1 MIRALLDTDVILD
14 LVLARAPF
22 VEDAAVLW
30 LEHEQRRFAAYI
42 APITPI
48 NVFYIVRKIKG
59 AAVAREAVDILVTTL
74 HVCTLDQQVLR
85 SALSV
90 PMADYEDAVQVAA
103 ATSHQLDA
111 IVTRNIKD
119 YANAP
124 IPVFSPPDFLKHLS
138 TV

>member
-1 MIRALLDTDVILD
+1 VIRALLDTDVILD

-22 VEDAAVLW
+22 VEDAAALW
-30 LEHEQRRFAAYI
+30 IENEQRRFAAYV

-59 AAVAREAVDILVTTL
+59 AAVAHEAVDILVATL
-74 HVCTLDQQVLR
+74 HVCAIDQQVLR
-85 SALSV
+85 SALSIS
-90 PMADYEDAVQVAA
+90 MADYEDAVQVAA

-119 YANAP
+119 YTNAP
-124 IPVFSPPDFLKHLS
+124 IPVFPRLIF
-138 TV
+138 

>member
-22 VEDAAVLW
+22 VEDAAALW
-30 LEHEQRRFAAYI
+30 VENEQRRFAAYI

-59 AAVAREAVDILVTTL
+59 AAVAREAVDILVATL

-85 SALSV
+85 SACLCQWRTTRMQCRSQLQRAISLMRLSH
-90 PMADYEDAVQVAA
+90 
-103 ATSHQLDA
+103 ATSKIMRTPLF
-111 IVTRNIKD
+111 RS
-119 YANAP
+119 
-124 IPVFSPPDFLKHLS
+124 SPHLIF
-138 TV
+138 